1 MKPSRTFARTFT
13 NKLARGF
20 TLVELLIVVAIIG
33 VIAAIAV
40 PQYGDYVTRSKLSE
54 ATATLSEHR
63 VKMEQYFQDNRT
75 YVSACAVG
83 SIAATPT
90 GRYFAYACSNESAT
104 TFTITATGVPA
115 QGMTNFVFTI
125 NQANT
130 RGTTTVGTGWA
141 GAGMNCWVTNKAG
154 GC

>member
-1 MKPSRTFARTFT
+1 MKLKRTFT
-13 NKLARGF
+13 MKLARGF

-40 PQYGDYVTRSKLSE
+40 PQYGDYVTRSKLTE

-75 YVSACAVG
+75 YVSACATG
-83 SIAATPT
+83 SIAVTPT
-90 GRYFAYACSNESAT
+90 GRYFGYACSNLSAT
-104 TFTITATGVPA
+104 TFTVTATGIAA
-115 QGMTNFVFTI
+115 QGTDGFVFTI
-125 NQANT
+125 DQANA
-130 RGTTTVGTGWA
+130 RGTTGVKTGWSGA
-141 GAGMNCWVTNKAG
+141 GATCWVTNKAG

>member
-1 MKPSRTFARTFT
+1 MKLERSLKT
-13 NKLARGF
+13 KLARGF

-40 PQYGDYVTRSKLSE
+40 PQYGDYLTRSKLTE

-75 YVSACAVG
+75 YVSACATG
-83 SIAATPT
+83 SIAATPS
-90 GRYFAYACSNESAT
+90 GRYFTYACSNETAT
-104 TFTITATGVPA
+104 TFTITATGVAA
-115 QGMTNFVFTI
+115 QGTGGFVFTV
-125 NQANT
+125 NQANA
-130 RGTTTVGTGWA
+130 RATTGVGAGWA
-141 GAGMNCWVTNKAG
+141 GSGSACWVTSKGG

>member
-1 MKPSRTFARTFT
+1 MKLERSFST
-13 NKLARGF
+13 KLARGF
-20 TLVELLIVVAIIG
+20 TLVELLIVVVIIG

-40 PQYGDYVTRSKLSE
+40 PQYGDYVTRSKLTE

-63 VKMEQYFQDNRT
+63 VKMEQYFQDNRNYT
-75 YVSACAVG
+75 SACVSG

-90 GRYFAYACSNESAT
+90 GRYFTYACSNLGAT
-104 TFTITATGVPA
+104 TFTITATGVTA
-115 QGMTNFVFTI
+115 QGTGGFEFTI

-130 RGTTTVGTGWA
+130 RGTTTVKTGWA
-141 GAGMNCWVTNKAG
+141 GAGSACWVTNNGG

>member
-1 MKPSRTFARTFT
+1 MRLERGFT
-13 NKLARGF
+13 KKLARGF

-40 PQYGDYVTRSKLSE
+40 PQYGDYLTRSKLTE

-75 YVSACAVG
+75 YANACAAG

-90 GRYFAYACSNESAT
+90 GRYFTYACSGLSAT
-104 TFTITATGVPA
+104 GFTITATGVAA
-115 QGMTNFVFTI
+115 QGTDGFVFTI
-125 NQANT
+125 NQANA
-130 RGTTTVGTGWA
+130 RGTTTVKTGWA
-141 GAGMNCWVTNKAG
+141 GAASSCWVTNKAG